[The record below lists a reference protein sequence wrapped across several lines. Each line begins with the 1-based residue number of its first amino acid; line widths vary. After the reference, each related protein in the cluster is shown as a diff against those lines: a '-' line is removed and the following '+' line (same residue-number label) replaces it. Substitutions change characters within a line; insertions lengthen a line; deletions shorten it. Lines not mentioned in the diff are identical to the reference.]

1 VKVAVLGLDC
11 AAPDLVFD
19 RFKDDLP
26 NLRRLMEQGAWGR
39 LLSSNPPITVPAWAC
54 MMTSQDPGQLG
65 IYGFRNRKDHT
76 YTGYSIA
83 NAQALQKPAAWDLLG
98 EAGKQVVVLGVP
110 PSYPPRPLNG
120 VQVGCFLTPTTRRP
134 YTHPPELKDEI
145 DRTVP
150 GYVVDVEDFRT
161 DDKEGVL
168 KRIYEKSTRHF
179 ALAKHLLRTKPWDFF
194 MMVEMGT
201 DRIHHAFWAHMSKE
215 HPKHEP
221 GNRFEHAIRDFYR
234 YCDKEV
240 GEILELLPK
249 DTAVL
254 VVSDHG
260 ARDLTGGICF
270 NEWLIDHGYL
280 VLKSYPSKPTPI
292 AQCDIDWEKTRAW
305 GDGGYYGRL
314 FMNVRG
320 REPQGCV
327 DPADYETVRAEL
339 IAGIEAIADP
349 QGRNIG
355 SRAYRPQEIYREVR
369 NVAPDLMVY
378 FGNLDWRSIGTVG
391 AKSLYTFDND
401 TGPDDANHDWH
412 GIFLMK
418 TPDGT
423 PQPHGE
429 LQGLRL
435 YDIAPTVLRLFGQ
448 APPPAMIGRS
458 ILDR

>member
-1 VKVAVLGLDC
+1 VKVAVIGLDC

-65 IYGFRNRKDHT
+65 IYGFRNRKDHS
-76 YTGYSIA
+76 YVGYSIA

-98 EAGKQVVVLGVP
+98 QQGKDVVVLGVP

-120 VQVGCFLTPTTRRP
+120 IQVGCFLTPTTRRP

-179 ALAKHLLRTKPWDFF
+179 ALAKHLLKTKPWDFF

-201 DRIHHAFWAHMSKE
+201 DRIHHAFWAHMSKG

-221 GNRFEHAIRDFYR
+221 GNRFEDAIRDFYR

-240 GEILELLPK
+240 GEILDLLPK

-270 NEWLIDHGYL
+270 NEWLIEHGYL
-280 VLKSYPSKPTPI
+280 ALKSYPSKPTPI
-292 AQCDIDWEKTRAW
+292 AQCDIDWERTKAW

-327 DPADYETVRAEL
+327 EPADYEQVRSEL

-349 QGRNIG
+349 QGKNIG

-391 AKSLYTFDND
+391 TRSLYTFDND

-412 GIFLMK
+412 GIFIMK

-423 PQPHGE
+423 SQPKGE
-429 LQGLRL
+429 QHGLRL
-435 YDIAPTVLRLFGQ
+435 YDVAPTVLRLFGQ
-448 APPPAMIGRS
+448 TPPAGMIGRS
-458 ILDR
+458 VLDR